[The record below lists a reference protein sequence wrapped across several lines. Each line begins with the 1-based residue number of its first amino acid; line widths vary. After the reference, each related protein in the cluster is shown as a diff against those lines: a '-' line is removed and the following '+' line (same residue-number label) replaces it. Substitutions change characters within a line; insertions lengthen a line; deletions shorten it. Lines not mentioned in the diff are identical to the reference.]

1 MNKRKF
7 FLLITPVVVLWLH
20 IGLACAITTMRLLT
34 ADGSQYDGYIKRQGA
49 GMDSIVF
56 RADSFVCRIAKAQ
69 LYGSAGKYAVPL
81 DGGSILAPVTILAD
95 EEDTVKYKCRIA
107 HEFAIKRTEIK
118 EIQPAKDYETQITG
132 IDRSYKKYSGET
144 VTGAYGGELPGKS
157 VSVVDSLGV
166 THVIGFIDYETCRFL
181 PRYPG
186 ESLYEQSPLLD
197 RITAADGV
205 HTGVV
210 CQQSFITEPQQDFFL
225 LLEHKDGVRQKI
237 SIPSVV
243 SYEKILNPD
252 YKPQYVNDLPKG
264 RVAINGKYAF
274 TIPVSANYT
283 KSLYTV
289 LVPKDK
295 VVTVKA
301 DGNTARVSMEIRP
314 KIGTATENQFVLL
327 HLKQAIARRYKLE
340 DEATFSIKPSSFV
353 LKKSSNTA
361 KYVFNVDATFINP
374 LKPGSYAIMDKVNME
389 IIPVFI
395 QK

>member
-1 MNKRKF
+1 MMRKILYKLSI
-7 FLLITPVVVLWLH
+7 LLLAWWLPST
-20 IGLACAITTMRLLT
+20 ARAITTIRLIA
-34 ADGSQYDGYIKRQGA
+34 ADGSQYDGYIKRQKA

-81 DGGSILAPVTILAD
+81 DGGNILAPITILAD
-95 EEDTVKYKCRIA
+95 EDDTVKYKCRIA
-107 HEFAIKRTEIK
+107 HEFTIKRTEVR

-132 IDRSYKKYSGET
+132 VDHSYKKYSGET
-144 VTGAYGGELPGKS
+144 ITGTYDGEFPGKNIS
-157 VSVVDSLGV
+157 VIDSLGV
-166 THVIGFIDYETCRFL
+166 THVIGFADYETCRFL

-205 HTGVV
+205 HTGVI
-210 CQQSFITEPQQDFFL
+210 CQQSFITEPQQDFYL
-225 LLEHKDGVRQKI
+225 LLEHKDGLRQKI
-237 SIPSVV
+237 NIPSVV
-243 SYEKILNPD
+243 SYEKIPNPD

-274 TIPVSANYT
+274 TIPVNANYT
-283 KSLYTV
+283 KPLYTV

-314 KIGTATENQFVLL
+314 KIGVTTENQFALL
-327 HLKQAIARRYKLE
+327 HLKQTIARRYKLE
-340 DEATFSIKPSSFV
+340 DETTFSIKPSSFV

-374 LKPGSYAIMDKVNME
+374 LKPGSYAIMDKTRME